1 MIKFSAS
8 PRKVWA
14 VAEAER
20 LAYGYLFNPTFAT
33 ETSLIEPLPHQ
44 RIAVY
49 KHLLQHQRLRFLL
62 ADDAGAGKT
71 IMTGLYIR
79 EMLSRRLI
87 HRVLIV
93 SPAGL
98 LGNWQRE
105 MNKLFSL
112 PFRIATGNEA
122 KSTNPFI
129 GENSNL
135 LIVSVDTLVGER
147 MFSRLQESPV
157 IPYDLVIFDEAH
169 KLSADREPD
178 FYIRKIK
185 RYQLA
190 EALVGI
196 NDDENC
202 QLEWTCQHLLLLT
215 ATPHQGKDFPY
226 YYLWRLLEPEVLSTY
241 DAFNTY
247 PPASR
252 QQHFMRRTKEEMV
265 RFDGTLI
272 YPMRISDTLSY
283 ELTQGEISEQT
294 LYEKTTHYIENY
306 YNRAQILNRSAAKL
320 AMSVFQRRSLA

>member
-1 MIKFSAS
+1 M
-8 PRKVWA
+8 
-14 VAEAER
+14 
-20 LAYGYLFNPTFAT
+20 
-33 ETSLIEPLPHQ
+33 
-44 RIAVY
+44 
-49 KHLLQHQRLRFLL
+49 
-62 ADDAGAGKT
+62 
-71 IMTGLYIR
+71 
-79 EMLSRRLI
+79 
-87 HRVLIV
+87 
-93 SPAGL
+93 
-98 LGNWQRE
+98 
-105 MNKLFSL
+105 
-112 PFRIATGNEA
+112 
-122 KSTNPFI
+122 
-129 GENSNL
+129 
-135 LIVSVDTLVGER
+135 
-147 MFSRLQESPV
+147 
-157 IPYDLVIFDEAH
+157 
-169 KLSADREPD
+169 
-178 FYIRKIK
+178 
-185 RYQLA
+185 
-190 EALVGI
+190 GI